1 MLVFQL
7 SILRRHILGRIEIG
21 MLDMTREL
29 FAALANG
36 ILKKNFKIQIHGRFE
51 HMVVAELGGH
61 GSGHELGREQVS
73 VKL

>member
-36 ILKKNFKIQIHGRFE
+36 ILKKNFKIFNARFE
-51 HMVVAELGGH
+51 HMVIAELGGH